1 MAKHFYFKPSLRCR
15 TQKQWV
21 SAILLTFAC
30 WIPVSE
36 AHAQAPATNF
46 SQLLETQMRQVF
58 ETVCKYVEQHPEAE
72 DIDSAYR
79 WVFQLALDYRF
90 ESDAVQLSAQYLER
104 PQPVTSVRKLAQ
116 QVLILGQARQ
126 GKTEKAKIAFLQYLK
141 EQPAYTAEQNISFA
155 LQLASEAQ
163 LQQQYSLA
171 ADIYGN
177 TARRFNLN
185 PQIRDLCE
193 NKVAKLRLINETPP
207 PIAALDI
214 AKQRVDISSYRG
226 KVLLIDFWATN
237 CPPCLEELPHMKRLY
252 EKYHSRGL
260 EILGISLDV
269 HQKTVVEFQ
278 RKRQI
283 PWRLMMIEASAGSLR
298 QPYKVA
304 SIPTV
309 YLVNRDGK
317 IVQFDLRGH
326 DLAKAIGQL
335 IESPNSP

>member
-1 MAKHFYFKPSLRCR
+1 M
-15 TQKQWV
+15 
-21 SAILLTFAC
+21 LTLC
-30 WIPVSE
+30 SIPLHP
-36 AHAQAPATNF
+36 AHAQGPKTSF
-46 SQLLETQMRQVF
+46 SQLLEKQMRQVF
-58 ETVCKYVEQHPEAE
+58 ETVCSYVEQHPEAE
-72 DIDSAYR
+72 DLDSAYQ

-90 ESDAVQLSAQYLER
+90 ESDAVRLSAQYLKR

-116 QVLILGQARQ
+116 QVLVLGQARQ

-141 EQPAYTAEQNISFA
+141 EQPPYTAEQNIGFE
-155 LQLASEAQ
+155 LQLASEVQ

-171 ADIYGN
+171 ADISGY
-177 TARRFNLN
+177 TARRFALN
-185 PQIRDLCE
+185 PQVRDLCE
-193 NKVAKLRLINETPP
+193 NKVAKLRLINESAP

-214 AKQRVDISSYRG
+214 AKKRVDISSYRG

-252 EKYHSRGL
+252 EKYHPRGL

-278 RKRQI
+278 RDRKI

-304 SIPTV
+304 SIPSV
-309 YLVNRDGK
+309 YLVNRAGK
-317 IVQFDLRGH
+317 VVQFDLRGH

>member
-1 MAKHFYFKPSLRCR
+1 MANQFHIKLSLPSPLRNKCA
-15 TQKQWV
+15 V
-21 SAILLTFAC
+21 ALMLALC
-30 WIPVSE
+30 WIPLT
-36 AHAQAPATNF
+36 AAYAQAPATSF
-46 SQLLETQMRQVF
+46 SQLLEKQMRQVF

-72 DIDSAYR
+72 DVDSAYQ

-90 ESDAVQLSAQYLER
+90 ESDAVQLSAQYLGR

-126 GKTEKAKIAFLQYLK
+126 GKTEKAKTAFLQYLK
-141 EQPAYTAEQNISFA
+141 EQPAYTAEQNIGFA
-155 LQLASEAQ
+155 LQLANEAQ

-171 ADIYGN
+171 ADIYSN
-177 TARRFNLN
+177 TARRFTLN

-193 NKVAKLRLINETPP
+193 NKVAKLRLINETAP

-304 SIPTV
+304 SIPAV
-309 YLVNRDGK
+309 YLVNREGK